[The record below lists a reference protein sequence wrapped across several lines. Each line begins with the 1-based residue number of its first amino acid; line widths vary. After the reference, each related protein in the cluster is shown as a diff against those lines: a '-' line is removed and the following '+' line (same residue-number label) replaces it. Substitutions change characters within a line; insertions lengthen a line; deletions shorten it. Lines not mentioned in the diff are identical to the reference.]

1 MPGYYD
7 WKIRNCPNGAASKVE
22 SLLETV
28 EAVEP
33 YLERMWKEG
42 EESFNDKTN
51 TLLASVVEKIDAAED
66 NLEKAKLELAT
77 LLPGHP

>member
-7 WKIRNCPNGAASKVE
+7 WKIRNCPAGAIAKAE

-33 YLERMWKEG
+33 YLEKMWQEG
-42 EESFNDKTN
+42 EESFNERTN
-51 TLLASVVEKIDAAED
+51 AKLASVVEKIDVAED
-66 NLEKAKLELAT
+66 ALEVAKLELAT